1 MGKTHQARIR
11 LKKIIS
17 PGQSGQSGISG
28 KLRKI
33 INIMRTFTKIITA
46 AALTL
51 LVACKPQERL
61 VTQTITEYKDR
72 IVATHDTTIM
82 RDSVFMAVK
91 GDTIYKEK
99 YLTKYLARY
108 VHDTAT
114 VMRRDSVPYAVEI
127 PAKLTKAQQYYIDNY
142 TLHVVILLS
151 LLIMS
156 ATYISY
162 LRRKIRRKTP

>member
-1 MGKTHQARIR
+1 MGETSQTRIR
-11 LKKIIS
+11 LKEIIS
-17 PGQSGQSGISG
+17 PENSGQSGIFG

-61 VTQTITEYKDR
+61 VTQTVTEYKDR

-99 YLTKYLARY
+99 YLTKYLTRY

-114 VMRRDSVPYAVEI
+114 FIRCDSIPYPVEV
-127 PAKLTKAQQYYIDNY
+127 PAKLTKSQQYRIDNY
-142 TLHVVILLS
+142 TLHVVILLL

-162 LRRKIRRKTP
+162 LRRK

>member
-1 MGKTHQARIR
+1 
-11 LKKIIS
+11 
-17 PGQSGQSGISG
+17 
-28 KLRKI
+28 
-33 INIMRTFTKIITA
+33 MRTFTKIITA
-46 AALTL
+46 VALTL
-51 LVACKPQERL
+51 LISCKPQEKL

-82 RDSVFMAVK
+82 HDSVFMAIK

-99 YLTKYLARY
+99 YLIKYLTRY
-108 VHDTAT
+108 VQDTVT
-114 VMRRDSVPYAVEI
+114 VMRRDSIPYAVEI
-127 PAKLTKAQQYYIDNY
+127 PANLTKTQQYRIDNY
-142 TLHVVILLS
+142 TRHVVILLS

>member
-1 MGKTHQARIR
+1 
-11 LKKIIS
+11 
-17 PGQSGQSGISG
+17 
-28 KLRKI
+28 
-33 INIMRTFTKIITA
+33 MRTLTKIITA
-46 AALTL
+46 AALAL

-82 RDSVFMAVK
+82 RDSVFMAVR

-99 YLTKYLARY
+99 YLTKYLTRY

-114 VMRRDSVPYAVEI
+114 VMRRDSIPYAVEI
-127 PAKLTKAQQYYIDNY
+127 PVKLTKAQQYYIDNY